1 MGTFKP
7 DRRNAPRRDDPQLR
21 GRRAQPRAPI
31 LLSGSVD
38 ALSGRKRV
46 SLLEVS
52 LEGGRL
58 EGADLP
64 PVGRDV
70 VLKCGPVD
78 AFGTVIWATSNRLG
92 VQFDRPISA
101 RELIALRDASVSVE
115 QAGIT
120 PDELQAMADWANGLA
135 R

>member
-1 MGTFKP
+1 MGTVQS
-7 DRRNAPRRDDPQLR
+7 DRRNAPRRDDPQSR
-21 GRRAQPRAPI
+21 GRRALPRAPI

-38 ALSGRKRV
+38 AVSGRKRI

-52 LEGGRL
+52 LDGARL
-58 EGADLP
+58 QGADLP
-64 PVGRDV
+64 PAGRDI

-78 AFGTVIWATSNRLG
+78 AFGTVIWATSNRRG
-92 VQFDRPISA
+92 IRFDQPIGTH
-101 RELIALRDASVSVE
+101 ELLTLRDQSVSAELSGV
-115 QAGIT
+115 T

>member
-1 MGTFKP
+1 MATVQS
-7 DRRNAPRRDDPQLR
+7 DRRNAPRRDDPQSR
-21 GRRAQPRAPI
+21 GRRARPRAPI

-38 ALSGRKRV
+38 AIAGRRRV

-52 LEGGRL
+52 LEGARL
-58 EGADLP
+58 DGADLP
-64 PVGRDV
+64 AAGRDV
-70 VLKCGPVD
+70 VLVCGPVD
-78 AFGTVIWATSNRLG
+78 AFGTVIWATSDRRG
-92 VQFDRPISA
+92 VRFDRPIST
-101 RELIALRDASVSVE
+101 RELLALRDASVSAE

>member
-1 MGTFKP
+1 MASVQS
-7 DRRNAPRRDDPQLR
+7 DRRNTPRRDDPQLR

-31 LLSGSVD
+31 LLSGSVE
-38 ALSGRKRV
+38 AIAGRKRI

-52 LEGGRL
+52 LEGARL

-64 PVGRDV
+64 ATGRDV
-70 VLKCGPVD
+70 VLTCGPVD
-78 AFGTVIWATSNRLG
+78 AFGTVIWATSNRRG
-92 VQFDRPISA
+92 IQFDQPIGT
-101 RELIALRDASVSVE
+101 RELLALRDASVSAE

-120 PDELQAMADWANGLA
+120 PDELQAIADWTNGLA

>member
-1 MGTFKP
+1 MASVQSE
-7 DRRNAPRRDDPQLR
+7 RRNAPRRNDPQLR

-38 ALSGRKRV
+38 AIAGRKRV

-52 LEGGRL
+52 LEGARL
-58 EGADLP
+58 EGTDLP
-64 PVGRDV
+64 AAGRDV

-78 AFGTVIWATSNRLG
+78 AFGAVIWATSTRRG
-92 VQFDRPISA
+92 VQFDRPISMQ
-101 RELIALRDASVSVE
+101 ELLALRDASVSAE

-120 PDELQAMADWANGLA
+120 PDELQAIADWTNGLA

>member
-1 MGTFKP
+1 MAKVQS

-38 ALSGRKRV
+38 AIAGRKRI

-52 LEGGRL
+52 LEGARL
-58 EGADLP
+58 EGPDLP
-64 PVGRDV
+64 LAGRDV

-78 AFGTVIWATSNRLG
+78 AFGTVIWATSNRRG
-92 VQFDRPISA
+92 IQFDRPIGT
-101 RELIALRDASVSVE
+101 RELLQLRDASVSAE

-120 PDELQAMADWANGLA
+120 PDELQAIADWTNGLA